1 MTRAGTFLRAAA
13 LLGTETRYVL
23 RLYAARVFLAFAAI
37 LAVVLS
43 LDLAINLDQ
52 LLQSADP
59 LRADVQGR
67 LAWYVVL
74 RIGYNLPA
82 IVPIAAALGVLWAE
96 WGLARSNERMMI
108 ANSGRAPA
116 LSLMPAMV
124 LGLILG
130 ALQFVAVA
138 HVQPRVME
146 EQALAGYRDYG
157 PRFRAELGPP
167 RWIQVED
174 AVIRARIDFSQGP
187 EPVLREVRAFMLGPE
202 GHLSGIVDAEQAR
215 PSGRPGI
222 WTLSDVRIWTAA
234 GQGAGTITAAPELDL
249 PLSLEHLWL
258 SHADIMPRFLPQHA
272 LRALS
277 AATAGVPRQWRF
289 SANLTERRSA
299 PLVLLAFTVMTA
311 TLSMKMLGPR
321 GPLLSALKIGALGY
335 TVHVALKTMAA
346 LAEYGY
352 LSPLLGAWLVP
363 GVVLVA
369 CAWVLTREELKV
381 RSALGPAVYAGESRT
396 SASPMTTRPS
406 GP

>member
-1 MTRAGTFLRAAA
+1 VTGAGTILRAAA

-23 RLYAARVFLAFAAI
+23 RLYAARVFLAFTAI

-52 LLQSADP
+52 LIQSQGP
-59 LRADVQGR
+59 LEDDMQGR
-67 LAWYVVL
+67 LVWYVVL
-74 RIGYNLPA
+74 RMGYNLPA
-82 IVPIAAALGVLWAE
+82 IVPIATALGVLWAE

-116 LSLMPAMV
+116 LSLMPAIV

-138 HVQPRVME
+138 HIQPRVME

-157 PRFRAELGPP
+157 PRFRGELGPL
-167 RWIQVED
+167 RWIQIED
-174 AVIRARIDFSQGP
+174 AVIRARIDFSEGP
-187 EPVLREVRAFMLGPE
+187 EPVLREVRAFMLGPD
-202 GHLSGIVDAEQAR
+202 GHLSDIVDAALAR
-215 PSGRPGI
+215 PTGRPGI
-222 WTLSDVRIWTAA
+222 WTLSEARIWTAA
-234 GQGAGTITAAPELDL
+234 AHGAGAITVATEVELA
-249 PLSLEHLWL
+249 LSLEPLWL
-258 SHADIMPRFLPQHA
+258 GHADIVPRFLPQHA

-277 AATAGVPRQWRF
+277 AATGGVPRQWRF

-299 PLVLLAFTVMTA
+299 PLVLLAFAVMTA
-311 TLSMKMLGPR
+311 TLCMKMLGPR
-321 GPLLSALKIGALGY
+321 GPLVAALKIGALGY
-335 TVHVALKTMAA
+335 AVHVALKTMAA

-363 GVVLVA
+363 GVVLAV
-369 CAWVLTREELKV
+369 CAWVLAREEWQV
-381 RSALGPAVYAGESRT
+381 HRALGSTVQAGESRT
-396 SASPMTTRPS
+396 SASPIKTRPS